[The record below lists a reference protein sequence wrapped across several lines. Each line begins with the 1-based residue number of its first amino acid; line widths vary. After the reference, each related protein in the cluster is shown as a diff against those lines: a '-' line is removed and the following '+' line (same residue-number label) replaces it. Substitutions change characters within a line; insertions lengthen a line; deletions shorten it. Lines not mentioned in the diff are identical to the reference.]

1 MSLCHRLTFAVLAV
15 ILLLPGCASFDG
27 RTLKPGVAG
36 EADVRRLMGA
46 PAAVWPDADGG
57 KLLSYPRGPMGLQ
70 TYMVRIDSGDRLAS
84 INQVL
89 DEAYFNRVQRGM
101 SKEDISRLL
110 GPPREMTV
118 FQRRNETAWDYRFR
132 DIWGYVSIFS
142 VIFGADGT
150 VKSTVAIRE
159 EPDFPSFR

>member
-1 MSLCHRLTFAVLAV
+1 MFAIFAV

-27 RTLKPGVAG
+27 GTLQPGVAC
-36 EADVRRLMGA
+36 EANVRQLMGA
-46 PAAVWPDADGG
+46 PAAVWPDAGGG

-70 TYMVRIDSGDRLAS
+70 TYMAHIDSGGRLVS

-89 DEAYFNRVQRGM
+89 NETYFNRVQRGM

-110 GPPREMTV
+110 GPPREIIA

-132 DIWGYVSIFS
+132 DTWGYPSIFS

-150 VKSTVAIRE
+150 VKSTVTIRE
-159 EPDFPSFR
+159 ESDFPSFR